1 MLGLPLLLSKCF
13 KNALLNDRTV
23 QAKKRAHMEQKVQY
37 KTSAQCFKNKLVV
50 TNTRKRNMQNLPKQI
65 AGITLTLIL
74 MVFVFSCKEKI
85 TGQYNPNQPPET
97 FLFVQTAEDDT
108 LNHTASIQ
116 KLYWDG
122 RDDDG
127 FVTGFY
133 FTWKEQPDSA
143 DWQWT
148 TKRSMTF
155 PLQITGAETSYVFQI
170 RAVDNDGAW
179 DPTPARQLFPIK
191 NTSPTINWLPTS
203 RIPDTTFTVASFV
216 WQANDL
222 DGDSTI
228 VRFEYAL
235 DDTTQWHS
243 IAGYRRNLTLTAD
256 SGLTAGEHVFYI
268 RAVDVA
274 NSRSPVIRMPQKGTW
289 YVKEPKGE
297 YLLIDDFANEAQ
309 SNYPDRYYKALLK
322 QILPEIDPQA
332 GFDYWN
338 IEEQFPA
345 SRLQFIET
353 LKLFKRIIWYCDL
366 IQETDEHFIT
376 AQVAIPQFLATGGKI
391 IYSVQFNQGFGSLGN
406 PLEFTPV
413 DSLGKMF
420 NFIVTNSRYY
430 PDSTGQRSI
439 NELFGV
445 QLPEL
450 KVSKIIVGLMAL
462 KPNPTAIPMYRFDDP
477 KSDEDPIFVLLGRN
491 DNKSG
496 LDAYDFI
503 FSATPLHYLQG
514 NGNLNEFF
522 KIVFKDIFKP

>member
-1 MLGLPLLLSKCF
+1 MKHHLK
-13 KNALLNDRTV
+13 
-23 QAKKRAHMEQKVQY
+23 
-37 KTSAQCFKNKLVV
+37 
-50 TNTRKRNMQNLPKQI
+50 
-65 AGITLTLIL
+65 LIL
-74 MVFVFSCKEKI
+74 MLSIIVLIFSCKEKI
-85 TGQYNPNQPPET
+85 SGNFTPNQPPET
-97 FLFVQTAEDDT
+97 FLFVQSTGKDT

-122 RDDDG
+122 LDKDG

-133 FTWKEQPDSA
+133 YTWEQNADSTK
-143 DWQWT
+143 WHWT
-148 TKRSMTF
+148 QQRSLTF
-155 PLQITGAETSYVFQI
+155 PLKISGAETSYVFQI

-179 DPTPARQLFPIK
+179 DPTPAQQLFPIK
-191 NTSPTINWLPTS
+191 NTPPTINWLPTS
-203 RIPDTTFTVASFV
+203 RIPDTTFTVASFI
-216 WQANDL
+216 WQASDL

-228 VRFEYAL
+228 VYFEYAL
-235 DDTTQWHS
+235 DDTTEWHK

-256 SGLTAGEHVFYI
+256 SGLTEGEHVFFI

-274 NSRSPVIRMPQKGTW
+274 KSHSSTIRMPQKGTW
-289 YVKEPKGE
+289 YVKEPKGL

-309 SNYPDRYYKALLK
+309 SQYPDRYYKSMLS

-353 LKLFKRIIWYCDL
+353 LKLFKRVIWYCDL

-376 AQVAIPQFLATGGKI
+376 AQVAIPEFLNAGGKI
-391 IYSVQFNQGFGSLGN
+391 IYSVQFNTGFGALGN

-420 NFIVTNSRYY
+420 NFITTKSLYY
-430 PDSTGQRSI
+430 PDSSGQQ
-439 NELFGV
+439 NLQNLFGV

-462 KPNPTAIPMYRFDDP
+462 KPKPTAIPLYRYDDP
-477 KSDEDPIFVLLGRN
+477 KSQQDPIFVLLGRN
-491 DNKSG
+491 DNKQG
-496 LDAYDFI
+496 LNAYDFL

-514 NGNLNEFF
+514 NNNLNEFF
-522 KIVFKDIFKP
+522 KIVFKDIFTTDTNL

>member
-1 MLGLPLLLSKCF
+1 
-13 KNALLNDRTV
+13 
-23 QAKKRAHMEQKVQY
+23 
-37 KTSAQCFKNKLVV
+37 
-50 TNTRKRNMQNLPKQI
+50 MQNLLKTTFKI
-65 AGITLTLIL
+65 GLSLALLS
-74 MVFVFSCKEKI
+74 VVYSCKEKI
-85 TGQYNPNQPPET
+85 TGEYHPNSPPET
-97 FLFVQTAEDDT
+97 FLFVQSTGKDT

-116 KLYWDG
+116 KLFWDG
-122 RDDDG
+122 RDEDG
-127 FVTGFY
+127 FITGFY
-133 FTWKEQPDSA
+133 YTWEAFPDSG

-148 TKRSMTF
+148 QERSMTF
-155 PLQITGAETSYVFQI
+155 PLKITGAETSYVFQI

-179 DPTPARQLFPIK
+179 DPTPAKQLFPIK
-191 NTSPTINWLPTS
+191 NTSPTINWLPSS
-203 RIPDTTFTVASFV
+203 RIPDTTFTVASFI

-228 VRFEYAL
+228 VYFEYAL
-235 DDTTQWHS
+235 DDTTQWRK
-243 IAGYRRNLTLTAD
+243 IAGFRRNLTLTAD
-256 SGLTAGEHVFYI
+256 SGLTQGEHVFYI

-274 NSRSPVIRMPQKGTW
+274 NSRSPIIRMPQRGTW

-309 SNYPDRYYKALLK
+309 SNYPDRYYKSMLS

-376 AQVAIPQFLATGGKI
+376 AQVAIPEFLATGGKI
-391 IYSVQFNQGFGSLGN
+391 IYSVQFNQGFGALGN

-420 NFIVTNSRYY
+420 NFITTNSVYY
-430 PDSTGQRSI
+430 PDSTGQQSI
-439 NELFGV
+439 DELFGV

-450 KVSKIIVGLMAL
+450 KVSKIIVGLMGL
-462 KPNPTAIPMYRFDDP
+462 KPKPTAIPLYRYDDP
-477 KSDEDPIFVLLGRN
+477 RSTEDPIFILLGRN
-491 DNKSG
+491 DNKHG
-496 LDAYDFI
+496 TDAYDFI
-503 FSATPLHYLQG
+503 FSATPLHYLQA
-514 NGNLNEFF
+514 NNNLNEFF
-522 KIVFKDIFKP
+522 KIVFNDIFKP